1 MTEVAARGNG
11 VLVQV
16 APGAVKSPW
25 SSSEATWAPCSGC
38 HCWSRAADGPRG
50 PCQPQP
56 SCDAVLGLRSQ
67 TRGRLMCQ
75 RKFSSRH

>member
-38 HCWSRAADGPRG
+38 HCWMEQGMDRMDSEDPVNLSY
-50 PCQPQP
+50 PVIQK
-56 SCDAVLGLRSQ
+56 LRDENASHIS
-67 TRGRLMCQ
+67 TE
-75 RKFSSRH
+75 F